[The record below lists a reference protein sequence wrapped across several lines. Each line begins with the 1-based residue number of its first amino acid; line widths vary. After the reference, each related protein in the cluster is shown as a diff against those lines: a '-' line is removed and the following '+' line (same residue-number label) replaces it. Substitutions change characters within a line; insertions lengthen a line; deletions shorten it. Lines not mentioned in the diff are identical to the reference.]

1 MAGSH
6 VRRGDTVGV
15 ISGRERGKRG
25 KVLRVL
31 PEKSRVVIEK
41 VNMIKKHQR
50 PTQKVRQGGIIVG
63 PAARRRAAAGS
74 PVPPR
79 RERPPDLEAT
89 AQGVQLYGPRRAV
102 PAPYQLA
109 GPTSS
114 TPADTTGTKLAY
126 RPLEDRPARVT
137 GIRLHLPAASAGM
150 VAAVQLLRGGAT
162 HELYRTAA
170 GGELEVDTDLVL
182 EPGDELRVE
191 VLTAGADGTTLVSHI
206 SAEAGP

>member
-1 MAGSH
+1 MAT
-6 VRRGDTVGV
+6 DQTVADEL
-15 ISGRERGKRG
+15 ERD
-25 KVLRVL
+25 
-31 PEKSRVVIEK
+31 
-41 VNMIKKHQR
+41 QR
-50 PTQKVRQGGIIVG
+50 PRPPWWRRVEVVELLELEAGNPAARPRSQLVRQGGIIVG

-126 RPLEDRPARVT
+126 RPLEGRPARVT

-191 VLTAGADGTTLVSHI
+191 VLTAGAAGTTLVSHI
-206 SAEAGP
+206 SAEAWT